1 MFIPPKSHAFR
12 LICFV
17 LAVFWGNVFTAQA
30 QTERQAR
37 NIYSGLNNA
46 TSVYVTQTHV
56 FVVEQGTHQ
65 LLKLNLNGAEL
76 ERIGGNGSGDYQFS
90 RPFDVD
96 ATNGLK
102 IYISD
107 YNNGRVQIFDRRG
120 QFLGSYV
127 AGNNFSQ
134 RRFAPTQLV
143 VNNLGEVFFYNERDN
158 SVQHF
163 NLSGIHAN
171 SYNLPRDISTV
182 DDMVLV
188 DEFIFVLDK
197 KTETI
202 FQLSQNWMIESFY
215 PAEGVEAFHK
225 NEQLLALVYANNI
238 ELRYPSHIRELKW
251 EAAEP
256 AIDAHLSGNFLFV
269 LTAQNLYRI
278 SLLE

>member
-1 MFIPPKSHAFR
+1 MCVG
-12 LICFV
+12 LV
-17 LAVFWGNVFTAQA
+17 VVWGNSLSAQA
-30 QTERQAR
+30 QSEAQVRTL
-37 NIYSGLNNA
+37 YSGLSNA
-46 TSVYVTQTHV
+46 TSLYVTQTHI
-56 FVVEQGTHQ
+56 FVVEQGSHQ
-65 LLKLNLNGAEL
+65 LLKLNLNGVEQ

-120 QFLGSYV
+120 QFLGSFV
-127 AGNNFSQ
+127 AGEDFNQ
-134 RRFAPTQLV
+134 RRYAPTQLV

-158 SVQHF
+158 SVQHY
-163 NLSGIHAN
+163 NLSGMQAN
-171 SYNLPRDISTV
+171 SYPLPRDISSV
-182 DDMVLV
+182 DDMVLE

-197 KTETI
+197 KSGTI

-215 PAEGVEAFHK
+215 PAEGVGAFHK
-225 NEQLLALVYANNI
+225 NEQLFALVYAGKI
-238 ELRYPSHIRELKW
+238 ELRYPNQTQELHWKMD
-251 EAAEP
+251 EP
-256 AIDAHLSGNFLFV
+256 AVDAHISGNYLFV